1 MSQRLPHARQFVELS
16 AGTCHYALDGPPSGK
31 ALVLIHG
38 ATVPLWQFDRLVP
51 ILNRQG
57 IRTIRLDLFG
67 HGYSARPPVV
77 HDYALFTQQITEL
90 LNHLDVPTGIALMGH
105 SLGSAVAARLMLAD
119 PARFASL
126 VMTAPVLNF
135 MQDNPAARWL
145 RVPLLGEVLVNAYVV
160 PMLVRRRTQRY
171 RNIQD
176 GRFVGMFRDQLS
188 VPGFGRSLLSLV
200 RSGALGDQRLCFAS
214 LGTLENP
221 VLLLGAVGDQIS
233 TLAHMEVVRGL
244 LPNAQFHAIENAE
257 HALILT
263 HPEAVAAR
271 VLPFLA
277 SPVTRLATRSQ

>member
-1 MSQRLPHARQFVELS
+1 MNRRFPHARQFVELS
-16 AGTCHYALDGPPSGK
+16 AGTCHYAVDGPLSGK
-31 ALVLIHG
+31 AVVLIHG

-51 ILNRQG
+51 ILNRQD

-67 HGYSARPPVV
+67 HGYSARPRVA
-77 HDYALFTQQITEL
+77 HDYTLFTQQVTEL
-90 LNHLDVPTGIALMGH
+90 LDHLEVPAGIALMGH

-135 MQDNPAARWL
+135 LQDNPGAGWL
-145 RVPLLGEVLVNAYVV
+145 RVPFLGEMLVNVYVM
-160 PMLVRRRTQRY
+160 PMLVRRRTLRY

-200 RSGALGDQRLCFAS
+200 RSGALGDQRSCFAS
-214 LGTLENP
+214 LGALANP
-221 VLLLGAVGDQIS
+221 VLLLSAVGDRIATQ
-233 TLAHMEVVRGL
+233 AHMEVVRSL

-257 HALILT
+257 HSLILT
-263 HPEAVAAR
+263 HPEQVAAH
-271 VLPFLA
+271 VVPFVS
-277 SPVTRLATRSQ
+277 SPLTR